1 MAMPQMPFHFQI
13 NKFYLTLRKHIR
25 LIRIRIRMPFQI
37 HRPCHKYVNHFNF
50 KLKSDE
56 KKIRWIFGVKYG
68 NWILLLLLLFLVSFV
83 IKIIHHSVLWS
94 PFAK

>member
-37 HRPCHKYVNHFNF
+37 HRPYHKYVNHFNF

-56 KKIRWIFGVKYG
+56 KKNPLDFRREIWKLDSVAIAIVFGE
-68 NWILLLLLLFLVSFV
+68 FCD
-83 IKIIHHSVLWS
+83 
-94 PFAK
+94 